1 MKVTQIA
8 ELVNGI
14 TEQVLGKSAELTAE
28 NLKNIVDVGTQLTD
42 SANID
47 NYVKTLA
54 DRIGKVIFVD
64 RPYSGSAPALLYD
77 AWDYGSI
84 LEKISAEMPDATIN
98 ETWELTDGK
107 DYSQDVFHKPVV
119 SAKFFNKKVT
129 FECEQSYT
137 ERQVK
142 SAFISPSDYNA
153 FLTMLYN
160 SVEKSM
166 TIKIDGLIS
175 RTINNMIGE
184 TVHADF
190 ATVTDGDYS
199 NSDSVRCVNLL
210 KQFNSISN
218 VDEKLTPQNCMFNA
232 YFLRYAAFVIKSYTD
247 RIKRIST
254 LFNVGGKDR
263 FTPTD
268 KQMLILNSDFA
279 AFEDVYLSS
288 DVYHNEIVKIPN
300 YSTVPYWQSSG
311 KNFNRDVTTAI
322 DVTLNDGTNIAFG
335 GIVGVLFDHD
345 ALGVTCTDRR
355 VNTYYN
361 AKAEFYNN
369 FYKFDSSYFNDLNEN
384 FVVFFVA

>member
-8 ELVNGI
+8 DLVNGI
-14 TEQVLGKSAELTAE
+14 TSQVLGKSAELTAE
-28 NLKNIVDVGTQLTD
+28 NMSGLVDVGTQLTD
-42 SANID
+42 SHNID
-47 NYVKTLA
+47 NYVKSLA

-64 RPYSGSAPALLYD
+64 RPYSGSAPAVFYD
-77 AWDYGSI
+77 SWDYGSI
-84 LEKISAEMPDATIN
+84 MEKISAEMPSATTN
-98 ETWELTDGK
+98 ETWDLTDGK

-142 SAFISPSDYNA
+142 SAFISPSDYNS

-160 SVEKSM
+160 SVEKAM
-166 TIKIDGLIS
+166 TIKIDGLIT
-175 RTINNMIGE
+175 RTINNMIAE
-184 TVHADF
+184 TVKAEF
-190 ATVTDGDYS
+190 PTVSDGDYS
-199 NSDSVRCVNLL
+199 KSDSVKAVNLL
-210 KQFNSISN
+210 KQYNTTFSTT
-218 VDEKLTPQNCMFNA
+218 LTKANCLFDPD
-232 YFLRYAAFVIKSYTD
+232 FLRYSAYVIKTYTD
-247 RIKRIST
+247 RIKKIST

-268 KQMLILNSDFA
+268 KQMLILHADFA
-279 AFEDVYLSS
+279 AREDIYLSS

-311 KNFNRDVTTAI
+311 KAFEQDITTGISVVCNDNTAI
-322 DVTLNDGTNIAFG
+322 NMS

-345 ALGVTCTDRR
+345 ALGVTCSDRR
-355 VNTYYN
+355 VNSYYN
-361 AKAEFYNN
+361 AKAEFFNN

-384 FVVFFVA
+384 FVVFFIA

>member
-8 ELVNGI
+8 DLVNGI
-14 TEQVLGKSAELTAE
+14 TSQVLGKSAELTAE
-28 NLKNIVDVGTQLTD
+28 NMGGLVDVGTQLTD
-42 SANID
+42 SHNID
-47 NYVKTLA
+47 NYVKSLA

-64 RPYSGSAPALLYD
+64 RPYSGSAPAVFYD
-77 AWDYGSI
+77 SWDYGSI
-84 LEKISAEMPDATIN
+84 LEKISAEMPSATTN
-98 ETWELTDGK
+98 ETWDLTDGK

-160 SVEKSM
+160 SVEKAM
-166 TIKIDGLIS
+166 TIKIDGLIT
-175 RTINNMIGE
+175 RTINNMIAE
-184 TVHADF
+184 TVKAEF
-190 ATVTDGDYS
+190 PSVTDGNYS
-199 NSDSVRCVNLL
+199 QSDSVKAVNLL
-210 KQFNSISN
+210 KQYNTTFS
-218 VDEKLTPQNCMFNA
+218 KTLTKANCLFDPD
-232 YFLRYAAFVIKSYTD
+232 FLRYSAYVIKTYTD
-247 RIKRIST
+247 RIKKIST

-268 KQMLILNSDFA
+268 KQMLILHADFA
-279 AFEDVYLSS
+279 AREDIYLSS

-311 KNFNRDVTTAI
+311 KAFEQDITSGISVVCNDNTAI
-322 DVTLNDGTNIAFG
+322 NMS

-345 ALGVTCTDRR
+345 ALGVTCSDRR

-361 AKAEFYNN
+361 AKAEFFNN

-384 FVVFFVA
+384 FVVFFID

>member
-28 NLKNIVDVGTQLTD
+28 NLKNIVDVGTSLTD

-47 NYVKTLA
+47 NYVRALA

-77 AWDYGSI
+77 SWDYGSI

-199 NSDSVRCVNLL
+199 KSDSVRCVNLL
-210 KQFNSISN
+210 KQYNSISGKSLT
-218 VDEKLTPQNCMFNA
+218 VEKCFYDPD
-232 YFLRYAAFVIKSYTD
+232 FLRYSAFVIKSYTD

-279 AFEDVYLSS
+279 TFEDVYLSS

-300 YSTVPYWQSSG
+300 YSTVPFWQSSG
-311 KNFNRDVTTAI
+311 KTFNRDVTTAI
-322 DVTLNDGTNIAFG
+322 DVTLNDGTNISFG

>member
-77 AWDYGSI
+77 SWDYGSI

-190 ATVTDGDYS
+190 STVTDGDYS
-199 NSDSVRCVNLL
+199 QSDSVRCVNLL
-210 KQFNSISN
+210 KQYNSISGKSLT
-218 VDEKLTPQNCMFNA
+218 VEKCFYDPD
-232 YFLRYAAFVIKSYTD
+232 FLRYSAFVIKSYTD

-263 FTPTD
+263 FTPVD

-279 AFEDVYLSS
+279 TFEDVYLSS

-300 YSTVPYWQSSG
+300 YSTVPFWQSSG

>member
-47 NYVKTLA
+47 NYVKSLA

-175 RTINNMIGE
+175 RTINNMIAE
-184 TVHADF
+184 SVHADF

-199 NSDSVRCVNLL
+199 KSDSVRCVNLL
-210 KQFNSISN
+210 KQYNSISGKSLT
-218 VDEKLTPQNCMFNA
+218 VEKCFYDPD
-232 YFLRYAAFVIKSYTD
+232 FLRYSAFVIKSYTD

-263 FTPTD
+263 FTPVD

-279 AFEDVYLSS
+279 TFEDVYLSS

-300 YSTVPYWQSSG
+300 YSTVPFWQSSG
-311 KNFNRDVTTAI
+311 KTFNRDITTAI

>member
-8 ELVNGI
+8 ELVNSI

-28 NLKNIVDVGTQLTD
+28 NMKNIVDVGTSLTD

-47 NYVKTLA
+47 NYVRTLA

-64 RPYSGSAPALLYD
+64 RPYSGSAPAVLYD

-84 LEKISAEMPDATIN
+84 LEKISAEMPNATVN

-190 ATVTDGDYS
+190 STVADGDYS

-210 KQFNSISN
+210 KQYNSIVKPS
-218 VDEKLTPQNCMFNA
+218 VDLTPQNCMFNA
-232 YFLRYAAFVIKSYTD
+232 DFLRYSAFVIKSYTD

-263 FTPTD
+263 FTPVD
-268 KQMLILNSDFA
+268 KQMLILNSDFS

-311 KNFNRDVTTAI
+311 KTFNRDITTAI
-322 DVTLNDGTNIAFG
+322 DVTLNDGTNIKFG

-345 ALGVTCTDRR
+345 ALGVTCSDRR

>member
-84 LEKISAEMPDATIN
+84 LEKISAEMPVATTN
-98 ETWELTDGK
+98 ETWELTDGQ

-142 SAFISPSDYNA
+142 SAFIS
-153 FLTMLYN
+153 

-190 ATVTDGDYS
+190 STVTDGDYS
-199 NSDSVRCVNLL
+199 KSDSVRCVNLL
-210 KQFNSISN
+210 KQYNSIAN
-218 VDEKLTPQNCMFNA
+218 ATLTVQNCMFNA
-232 YFLRYAAFVIKSYTD
+232 DFLRYAAFVIKSYTD

-300 YSTVPYWQSSG
+300 YSTVPFWQSSG
-311 KNFNRDVTTAI
+311 KTFNRDITTAI

-345 ALGVTCTDRR
+345 ALGVTCSDRR

>member
-28 NLKNIVDVGTQLTD
+28 NMKNIVDIGTQLTD

-47 NYVKTLA
+47 NYVRSLA

-64 RPYSGSAPALLYD
+64 RPYSGSAPAVFYD
-77 AWDYGSI
+77 SWDYGSI
-84 LEKISAEMPDATIN
+84 LEKITAEMPDATIN

-119 SAKFFNKKVT
+119 SSKFFNKRVT

-137 ERQVK
+137 EKQVK

-153 FLTMLYN
+153 FLTMLHN

-175 RTINNMIGE
+175 RTINNMIAE
-184 TVHADF
+184 TIKHNF
-190 ATVTDGDYS
+190 SSVTDGDYS
-199 NSDSVRCVNLL
+199 KSDSVTAVNLL
-210 KQFNSISN
+210 KQYNGITGKALT
-218 VDEKLTPQNCMFNA
+218 VEKCFFDSD
-232 YFLRYAAFVIKSYTD
+232 FLRYSAFVIKSYID
-247 RIKRIST
+247 KIRKIST

-263 FTPTD
+263 FTPSD
-268 KQMLILNSDFA
+268 KQMLILHSGFA
-279 AFEDVYLSS
+279 ACEDVYLSS
-288 DVYHNEIVKIPN
+288 DVYHNEIIKIPN
-300 YSTVPYWQSSG
+300 YSTVPFWQSSG
-311 KNFNRDVTTAI
+311 KDFSNSVTTAI
-322 DVTLNDGTNIAFG
+322 KVQTNDGTEINIS

-345 ALGVTCTDRR
+345 ALGVTCSDRR

-361 AKAEFYNN
+361 AKAEFFNN

-384 FVVFFVA
+384 FVVFFIA

>member
-8 ELVNGI
+8 DLVNGI
-14 TEQVLGKSAELTAE
+14 TSQVLGKSAELTAE

-47 NYVKTLA
+47 NYVKSLA
-54 DRIGKVIFVD
+54 DRIGKVVFVD
-64 RPYSGSAPALLYD
+64 RPYSGSAPAVFYD
-77 AWDYGSI
+77 SWDYGSI
-84 LEKISAEMPDATIN
+84 LEKISADMPNATTN
-98 ETWELTDGK
+98 ETWDLTDGH

-119 SAKFFNKKVT
+119 SSKFFNKKVT

-137 ERQVK
+137 EKQVK

-160 SVEKSM
+160 SVEKAM

-175 RTINNMIGE
+175 RTINNMIAE
-184 TVHADF
+184 TVKAEF
-190 ATVTDGDYS
+190 PSVEGGNYS
-199 NSDSVRCVNLL
+199 NSDSVKAVNLL
-210 KQFNSISN
+210 KQYNTTFS
-218 VDEKLTPQNCMFNA
+218 KTLTKASCLFDPD
-232 YFLRYAAFVIKSYTD
+232 FLRYSAYVIKTYTD
-247 RIKRIST
+247 RIRKIST

-263 FTPTD
+263 FTPTN
-268 KQMLILNSDFA
+268 KQMLILHADFA
-279 AFEDVYLSS
+279 SREDIYLSS

-311 KNFNRDVTTAI
+311 KAFEQDITSGISVTC
-322 DVTLNDGTNIAFG
+322 NDGTSVAMS

-345 ALGVTCTDRR
+345 ALGVTCSDRR

-361 AKAEFYNN
+361 AKAEFFNN

-384 FVVFFVA
+384 FVVFFIA

>member
-28 NLKNIVDVGTQLTD
+28 NLKNIVDVGTSLTD

-47 NYVKTLA
+47 NYVRALA

-199 NSDSVRCVNLL
+199 KSDSVRCVNLL
-210 KQFNSISN
+210 KQYNGISGKSLT
-218 VDEKLTPQNCMFNA
+218 VEKCFYDPD
-232 YFLRYAAFVIKSYTD
+232 FLRYSAFVIKSYTD

-279 AFEDVYLSS
+279 TFEDVYLSS

-300 YSTVPYWQSSG
+300 YSTVPFWQSSG

>member
-28 NLKNIVDVGTQLTD
+28 NMKNIVDVGTSLTD

-47 NYVKTLA
+47 NYVRALA

-77 AWDYGSI
+77 SWDYGSI

-175 RTINNMIGE
+175 RTINNMIAE

-190 ATVTDGDYS
+190 ASVADGDYS
-199 NSDSVRCVNLL
+199 KSDSVRCVNLL
-210 KQFNSISN
+210 KQYNGISGKSLT
-218 VDEKLTPQNCMFNA
+218 VEKCFYDPD
-232 YFLRYAAFVIKSYTD
+232 FLRYSAFVIKSYTD

-263 FTPTD
+263 FTPVD

-279 AFEDVYLSS
+279 TFEDVYLSS

-300 YSTVPYWQSSG
+300 YSTVPFWQSSG
-311 KNFNRDVTTAI
+311 KDFNRDITTAI
-322 DVTLNDGTNIAFG
+322 DVTLNDGTNIKFG

-345 ALGVTCTDRR
+345 ALGVTCSDRR

>member
-28 NLKNIVDVGTQLTD
+28 NMKNIVDVGTSLTD

-84 LEKISAEMPDATIN
+84 LEKISAEMPDATVN

-175 RTINNMIGE
+175 RTINNMIAE

-199 NSDSVRCVNLL
+199 KSDSVRCVNLL
-210 KQFNSISN
+210 KQYNSISGKSLT
-218 VDEKLTPQNCMFNA
+218 VEKCFYDPD
-232 YFLRYAAFVIKSYTD
+232 FLRYSAFVIKSYTD

-263 FTPTD
+263 FTPVD

-279 AFEDVYLSS
+279 TFEDVYLSS

-300 YSTVPYWQSSG
+300 YSTVPFWQSSG
-311 KNFNRDVTTAI
+311 KTFNRDITTAI

>member
-77 AWDYGSI
+77 SWDYGSI

-98 ETWELTDGK
+98 ETWELTDGH

-175 RTINNMIGE
+175 RTINNMIAE
-184 TVHADF
+184 TVKAEFPSVSDS
-190 ATVTDGDYS
+190 DYS
-199 NSDSVRCVNLL
+199 NVTGVKAVNL
-210 KQFNSISN
+210 F
-218 VDEKLTPQNCMFNA
+218 KLYKGIHSATTLTAQTALYDPD
-232 YFLRYAAFVIKSYTD
+232 FLRFSAYVIKSYTD
-247 RIKRIST
+247 KIRRIST
-254 LFNVGGKDR
+254 LFNVGAKDR

-268 KQMLILNSDFA
+268 KQMLILHSDFA
-279 AFEDVYLSS
+279 AREDIYLSS

-300 YSTVPYWQSSG
+300 FSTVPYWQSSG
-311 KNFNRDVTTAI
+311 KAFEQDITTAI
-322 DVTLNDGTNIAFG
+322 DVTLNDNTTVSMS

-345 ALGVTCTDRR
+345 ALGVTCSDRR

>member
-8 ELVNGI
+8 DLVNGI
-14 TEQVLGKSAELTAE
+14 TSQVLGKSAELTAE
-28 NLKNIVDVGTQLTD
+28 NMGGLVDIGTQLTD
-42 SANID
+42 SHNID
-47 NYVKTLA
+47 NYVKSLA

-64 RPYSGSAPALLYD
+64 RPYSGSAPAVFYD
-77 AWDYGSI
+77 SWDYGSI
-84 LEKISAEMPDATIN
+84 LEKISAEMPTATTN
-98 ETWELTDGK
+98 ETWELTDGH

-160 SVEKSM
+160 SVDKAM

-175 RTINNMIGE
+175 RTINNMIAE
-184 TVHADF
+184 TVKAEF
-190 ATVTDGDYS
+190 PAVSDGDYS
-199 NSDSVRCVNLL
+199 NSDSVKAVNLL
-210 KQFNSISN
+210 KQYNTTFS
-218 VDEKLTPQNCMFNA
+218 KTLTKANCLFDPD
-232 YFLRYAAFVIKSYTD
+232 FLRYSAYVIKSYTD
-247 RIKRIST
+247 RIKKIST

-268 KQMLILNSDFA
+268 KQMLILHADFA
-279 AFEDVYLSS
+279 AREDIYLSS

-311 KNFNRDVTTAI
+311 KGFEQDITSGISVVCNDNTAI
-322 DVTLNDGTNIAFG
+322 NMS

-345 ALGVTCTDRR
+345 ALGVTCSDRR

-361 AKAEFYNN
+361 AKAEFFNN

-384 FVVFFVA
+384 FVVFFIA

>member
-8 ELVNGI
+8 DLVNGI
-14 TEQVLGKSAELTAE
+14 TSQVLGKSAELTAE
-28 NLKNIVDVGTQLTD
+28 NMGGLVDVGTQLTD
-42 SANID
+42 SHNID
-47 NYVKTLA
+47 NYVKSLA

-64 RPYSGSAPALLYD
+64 RPYSGSAPAVFYD
-77 AWDYGSI
+77 SWDYGSI
-84 LEKISAEMPDATIN
+84 LEKISAEMPSATTN
-98 ETWELTDGK
+98 ETWDLTDGK

-160 SVEKSM
+160 SVEKAM
-166 TIKIDGLIS
+166 TIKIDGLIT
-175 RTINNMIGE
+175 RTINNMIAE
-184 TVHADF
+184 TVKAEF
-190 ATVTDGDYS
+190 PTVSDGDYS
-199 NSDSVRCVNLL
+199 KSDSVKAVNLL
-210 KQFNSISN
+210 KQYNTTFS
-218 VDEKLTPQNCMFNA
+218 KTLTKANCLFDPD
-232 YFLRYAAFVIKSYTD
+232 FLRYSAYVIKTYTD
-247 RIKRIST
+247 RIKKIST

-263 FTPTD
+263 FTPSD
-268 KQMLILNSDFA
+268 KQMLILHADFA
-279 AFEDVYLSS
+279 AREDIYLSS

-300 YSTVPYWQSSG
+300 YSTVPYWQASG
-311 KNFNRDVTTAI
+311 KAFEQDITSGISVVCNDNTAI
-322 DVTLNDGTNIAFG
+322 NMS

-345 ALGVTCTDRR
+345 ALGVTCSDRR

-361 AKAEFYNN
+361 AKAEFFNN

-384 FVVFFVA
+384 FVVFFIA

>member
-28 NLKNIVDVGTQLTD
+28 NMKNIVDIGTQLTD
-42 SANID
+42 SSNID
-47 NYVKTLA
+47 NYVRSLA

-64 RPYSGSAPALLYD
+64 RPYSGSAPAVFYD
-77 AWDYGSI
+77 SWDYGSI
-84 LEKISAEMPDATIN
+84 LEKITAEMPDATIN

-119 SAKFFNKKVT
+119 SSKFFNKRVT

-137 ERQVK
+137 EKQVK

-175 RTINNMIGE
+175 RTINNMIAE
-184 TVHADF
+184 TIKHNF
-190 ATVTDGDYS
+190 SSVTDGDYS
-199 NSDSVRCVNLL
+199 KSDSVTAVNLL
-210 KQFNSISN
+210 KQYNGITGKALT
-218 VDEKLTPQNCMFNA
+218 VEKCFFDSD
-232 YFLRYAAFVIKSYTD
+232 FLRYSAFVIKSYID
-247 RIKRIST
+247 KIRKIST
-254 LFNVGGKDR
+254 LFNIGGKDR
-263 FTPTD
+263 FTPND
-268 KQMLILNSDFA
+268 KQMLILHSGFA
-279 AFEDVYLSS
+279 ACEDVYLSS
-288 DVYHNEIVKIPN
+288 DVYHNEIIKIPN
-300 YSTVPYWQSSG
+300 YSTVPFWQSSG
-311 KNFNRDVTTAI
+311 KDFSNSVTTAI
-322 DVTLNDGTNIAFG
+322 NVQTNDGTEINIS

-345 ALGVTCTDRR
+345 ALGVTCSDRR

-361 AKAEFYNN
+361 AKAEFFNN

>member
-77 AWDYGSI
+77 SWDYGSI

-175 RTINNMIGE
+175 RTINNMIAE

-190 ATVTDGDYS
+190 ATVADGDYS
-199 NSDSVRCVNLL
+199 QSDSVRCVNLL
-210 KQFNSISN
+210 KQYNGISGKSLT
-218 VDEKLTPQNCMFNA
+218 VEKCFYDPD
-232 YFLRYAAFVIKSYTD
+232 FLRYSAFVIKSYTD

-279 AFEDVYLSS
+279 TFEDVYLSS

-300 YSTVPYWQSSG
+300 YSTVPFWQSSG

>member
-47 NYVKTLA
+47 NYVKSLA

-199 NSDSVRCVNLL
+199 QSDSVRCVNLL
-210 KQFNSISN
+210 KQYNGISGKSLT
-218 VDEKLTPQNCMFNA
+218 VEKCFYDPD
-232 YFLRYAAFVIKSYTD
+232 FLRYSAFVIKSYTD

-279 AFEDVYLSS
+279 TFEDVYLSS

-300 YSTVPYWQSSG
+300 YSTVPFWQSSG

>member
-184 TVHADF
+184 TVHVDF
-190 ATVTDGDYS
+190 STVTDGDYS
-199 NSDSVRCVNLL
+199 KSDSVRCVNLL
-210 KQFNSISN
+210 KQYNGISGKSLT
-218 VDEKLTPQNCMFNA
+218 VEKCFYDPD
-232 YFLRYAAFVIKSYTD
+232 FLRYSAFVIKSYTD

-263 FTPTD
+263 FTPVD

-279 AFEDVYLSS
+279 TFEDVYLSS

-300 YSTVPYWQSSG
+300 YSTVPFWQSSG
-311 KNFNRDVTTAI
+311 KNFNRDITTAI
-322 DVTLNDGTNIAFG
+322 DVTLNDNTNIKFG

>member
-8 ELVNGI
+8 DLVNGI

-28 NLKNIVDVGTQLTD
+28 NMSGIVDVGTQLTD
-42 SANID
+42 SHNID
-47 NYVKTLA
+47 NYVKSLA

-64 RPYSGSAPALLYD
+64 RPYSGSAPAVFYD
-77 AWDYGSI
+77 SWDYGSI
-84 LEKISAEMPDATIN
+84 LEKISAEMPSATTN
-98 ETWELTDGK
+98 ETWELTDGH

-119 SAKFFNKKVT
+119 SAKFFNKKIT

-160 SVEKSM
+160 SVEKAM

-175 RTINNMIGE
+175 RTINNMIAE
-184 TVHADF
+184 TVKAEF
-190 ATVTDGDYS
+190 PSVVDGNYS
-199 NSDSVRCVNLL
+199 QSDSVKAVNLL
-210 KQFNSISN
+210 KQYNTTFS
-218 VDEKLTPQNCMFNA
+218 KTLTKASCLFDPD
-232 YFLRYAAFVIKSYTD
+232 FLRYSAYVIKTYTD
-247 RIKRIST
+247 RIRKIST

-268 KQMLILNSDFA
+268 KQMLILHADFA
-279 AFEDVYLSS
+279 VREDIYLSS

-311 KNFNRDVTTAI
+311 KGFEQDITSGISVVCNDNTAI
-322 DVTLNDGTNIAFG
+322 NMS

-345 ALGVTCTDRR
+345 ALGVTCSDRR

-361 AKAEFYNN
+361 AKAEFFNN

-384 FVVFFVA
+384 FVVFFIA

>member
-14 TEQVLGKSAELTAE
+14 TEQVLGKSAELNAE
-28 NLKNIVDVGTQLTD
+28 NMKNIVDIGTQLTD
-42 SANID
+42 SSNID
-47 NYVKTLA
+47 NYVRSLA

-64 RPYSGSAPALLYD
+64 RPYSGSAPAVFYD
-77 AWDYGSI
+77 SWDYGSI
-84 LEKISAEMPDATIN
+84 LEKITAEMPDATIN

-119 SAKFFNKKVT
+119 SSKFFNKRVT

-137 ERQVK
+137 EKQVK

-175 RTINNMIGE
+175 RTINNMIAE
-184 TVHADF
+184 TIKHNF
-190 ATVTDGDYS
+190 SSVTDGDYS
-199 NSDSVRCVNLL
+199 KSDSVTAVNLL
-210 KQFNSISN
+210 KQYNGITGKALT
-218 VDEKLTPQNCMFNA
+218 VEKCFFDSD
-232 YFLRYAAFVIKSYTD
+232 FLRYSAFVIKSYID
-247 RIKRIST
+247 KIRKIST
-254 LFNVGGKDR
+254 LFNIGGKDR
-263 FTPTD
+263 FTPND
-268 KQMLILNSDFA
+268 KQMLILHSGFA
-279 AFEDVYLSS
+279 ACEDVYLSS
-288 DVYHNEIVKIPN
+288 DVYHNEIIKIPN
-300 YSTVPYWQSSG
+300 YSTVPFWQSSG
-311 KNFNRDVTTAI
+311 KDFSNSVTTAI
-322 DVTLNDGTNIAFG
+322 NVQTNDGTEINIS

-345 ALGVTCTDRR
+345 ALGVTCSDRR

-361 AKAEFYNN
+361 AKAEFFNN